1 MLSSSKEHIF
11 VSSNKLIL
19 KFKFNIFKNMCQ
31 TGCQAMKVHDMF
43 HYYYYYCHIHSN
55 TYQRLLKFTLKA
67 QLYLGSWQNI
77 LKFSLL

>member
-1 MLSSSKEHIF
+1 
-11 VSSNKLIL
+11 
-19 KFKFNIFKNMCQ
+19 MCQ